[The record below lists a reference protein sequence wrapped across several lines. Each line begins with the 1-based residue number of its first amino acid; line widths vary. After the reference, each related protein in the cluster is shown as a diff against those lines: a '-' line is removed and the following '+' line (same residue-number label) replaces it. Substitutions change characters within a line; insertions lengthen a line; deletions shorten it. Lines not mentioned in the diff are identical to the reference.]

1 MVKNIYDHF
10 LKQKANIIANHM
22 RCEGANVS
30 INDVNKMISVKD
42 NNQVME
48 TALGVRPSDFDMFFH
63 FDSGW
68 SYVFEIDQQ
77 DIDLE
82 LITRIN
88 SKVSDETNAFPGI
101 IRTKQSI
108 FVPTQ
113 KDNYIPDIPMPQAI
127 EQELHKIN
135 RIEDPIQKSM
145 ELFTFIARSQMFENC
160 NKRTAYLVANVVLV
174 QNDIALL
181 TPVDELN
188 TTFLNILSNYYL
200 EPTDANKNKV
210 HRFLKENFLFNQE
223 LDYKRQEQGYHMI
236 YEDDVDSI
244 LAARSNC
251 LSQIKEVDLED

>member
-1 MVKNIYDHF
+1 MKNIYDHF

-113 KDNYIPDIPMPQAI
+113 KDNYIPDMPMPQAI
-127 EQELHKIN
+127 EQSLYKIN
-135 RIEDPIQKSM
+135 RIGEPIQKSM

-251 LSQIKEVDLED
+251 LSQLKKWM